1 MKIHQ
6 ITAPRRSVMIQ
17 WEGYP
22 LARAN
27 RFGDI
32 CCNIMGSTRPEAYSC
47 LNFPS
52 IKTTESNLYY
62 QDWWHSQ
69 YLVTMTCGSI
79 VKSNLNKM
87 DAKFHLRNV
96 FYTMFY
102 LD

>member
-6 ITAPRRSVMIQ
+6 INAPRRSVMIQ
-17 WEGYP
+17 REGYP

-32 CCNIMGSTRPEAYSC
+32 CCNILGSTRPEAYSC

-69 YLVTMTCGSI
+69 YLVTMTCGFI
-79 VKSNLNKM
+79 VKS
-87 DAKFHLRNV
+87 KFI
-96 FYTMFY
+96 
-102 LD
+102 